1 MARGSAAYFISKQ
14 RKAHTG
20 GEKGRKGC
28 RVGGWGWG
36 TRAAITVPGQRW
48 GGLPG
53 GPRGG
58 GPEGPQGLIPT
69 ARGYGPIRYHSNIM
83 YMIFFWFIHVNPCF
97 FPPTSKR
104 LQHGWGLPCMPPA
117 LERGGWRKGPR
128 RQEVVQAGDVLGAE
142 GPRVPDAEVR
152 DGPLDGCRARGRHP
166 PHRSGGHGGEC
177 KGREGNV
184 CGAGGG
190 GGGGPGR
197 RRVAVYHHEHRR
209 AQEARTPGIKD
220 RGEHRRHKGCEN
232 LMNGPE
238 PPTNTTITPP
248 RLSTTPPATPGD
260 VVMGDRATGGGE
272 AARHFIFTYQ
282 AK

>member
-1 MARGSAAYFISKQ
+1 MHAPSMGRGWGAGGARGPGVRRWSRLATSWGLRAPECRMRRSA
-14 RKAHTG
+14 
-20 GEKGRKGC
+20 
-28 RVGGWGWG
+28 
-36 TRAAITVPGQRW
+36 
-48 GGLPG
+48 
-53 GPRGG
+53 
-58 GPEGPQGLIPT
+58 T
-69 ARGYGPIRYHSNIM
+69 ARSMAAGP
-83 YMIFFWFIHVNPCF
+83 
-97 FPPTSKR
+97 
-104 LQHGWGLPCMPPA
+104 
-117 LERGGWRKGPR
+117 
-128 RQEVVQAGDVLGAE
+128 GAVTPHTDP
-142 GPRVPDAEVR
+142 GAMGANAK
-152 DGPLDGCRARGRHP
+152 DGRAM
-166 PHRSGGHGGEC
+166 C
-177 KGREGNV
+177 AARE
-184 CGAGGG
+184 GG